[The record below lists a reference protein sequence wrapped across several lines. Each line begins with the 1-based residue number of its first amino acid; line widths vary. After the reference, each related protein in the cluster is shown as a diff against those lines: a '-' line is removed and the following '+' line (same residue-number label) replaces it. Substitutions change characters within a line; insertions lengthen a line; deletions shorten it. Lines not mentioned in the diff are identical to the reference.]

1 MKIFVGL
8 GNIGDE
14 YENTRHNAGFMV
26 LDKLLA
32 HKEIAPVGEVIELK
46 EDKRF
51 KAKVAERSIN
61 GEKLIF
67 VNPMTFMNLSGDA
80 VSSVV
85 QYYKA
90 DISDICI
97 LSDDV
102 DLPVGT
108 ARLKLNG
115 GSAGQLGLQNIID
128 SLGSDKFKR
137 LRVGISGK
145 LKKETPI
152 DTKDYVLSKIDDKE
166 KVVIDK
172 VVSEAVDYLVQHIG
186 SKEEIKA
193 KSFRV
198 DNLGVIQ

>member
-8 GNIGDE
+8 GNIGPE

-26 LDKLLA
+26 LDKMLS
-32 HKEIAPVGEVIELK
+32 HKEIAPVGEKIKLR

-51 KAKVAERSIN
+51 KAEVAKRSVN
-61 GEKLIF
+61 GEKLFF
-67 VNPMTFMNLSGDA
+67 VKPLTFMNLSGDA
-80 VSSVV
+80 VSSVME
-85 QYYKA
+85 YYKT

-102 DLPVGT
+102 DLPIGT
-108 ARLKLNG
+108 ARLKLGG
-115 GSAGQLGLQNIID
+115 GSAGQKGLQNIID

-145 LKKETPI
+145 LKEETPI
-152 DTKDYVLSKIDDKE
+152 DTKDYVLSKITDSE

-172 VVSEAVDYLVQHIG
+172 VISEAVNYLVQHIG

-193 KSFRV
+193 KSFRT
-198 DNLGVIQ
+198 DNLGVLQ